1 MATGRGQ
8 PRTGRSGM
16 DLILPPSLS
25 PFIPSF
31 PFSSNA
37 ELFLGPR
44 KMVLGMGGAGLLPNS
59 RGHWLLTD

>member
-1 MATGRGQ
+1 
-8 PRTGRSGM
+8 M